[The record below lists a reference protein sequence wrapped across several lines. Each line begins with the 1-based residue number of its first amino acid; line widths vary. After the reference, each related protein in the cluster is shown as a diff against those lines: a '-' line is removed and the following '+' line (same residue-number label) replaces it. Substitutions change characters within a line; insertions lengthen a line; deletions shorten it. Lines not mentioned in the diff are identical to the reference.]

1 MSSHFFRYSIKIPG
15 KTEPIIVS
23 LSTDFELWDIG
34 DYLDIFYSKSPFYV
48 HKEDTSITNEKIP
61 TITGWTLISIV
72 NKDGGKIYR
81 YNPISGADPID
92 YILRNN
98 RPIMPVFTV
107 PIFKERKKVRIYIME
122 LMINAENDR
131 NKIIDKPRAKLILD
145 RSFFVAWSMSN
156 NKKAADR
163 RKEGREIWP
172 DGWGRDL
179 GEHEHAPEAGS
190 ILSALPPPPGLSMQP
205 RELAIRPDGW
215 GRDLGEHEHAP
226 EAGSI
231 LSALPPPPGLSMPP
245 RELAIRPG
253 RRRNENEPGDD
264 EFFTPPSSPPS
275 SSKGGKKN
283 RRTKT
288 TRRGKTTRRTTK
300 RKNRRT
306 TKRKNRRTNKK

>member
-1 MSSHFFRYSIKIPG
+1 MSSSYFFKYTFNTE
-15 KTEPIIVS
+15 KTGPIIVS
-23 LSTDFELWDIG
+23 LSTDFQLWDIG
-34 DYLDIFYSKSPFYV
+34 NYLDIFYTKDPFYV
-48 HKEDTSITNEKIP
+48 NNEDPSITNKKIP
-61 TITGWTLISIV
+61 TIRGWTLISIV
-72 NKDGGKIYR
+72 NKNGGKIYR
-81 YNPISGADPID
+81 YRPGSGAAID

-98 RPIMPVFTV
+98 IPIMPVFEDID
-107 PIFKERKKVRIYIME
+107 PRDIMV
-122 LMINAENDR
+122 LMINAKNDP
-131 NKIIDKPRAKLILD
+131 NKIIDKPRVRYNNEKHNTLAYIDSENEKARRRRREGKEIL
-145 RSFFVAWSMSN
+145 A
-156 NKKAADR
+156 
-163 RKEGREIWP
+163 

-190 ILSALPPPPGLSMQP
+190 ILSALRSPF
-205 RELAIRPDGW
+205 
-215 GRDLGEHEHAP
+215 
-226 EAGSI
+226 
-231 LSALPPPPGLSMPP
+231 PPPGLSMPP

-306 TKRKNRRTNKK
+306 NKK